1 MPMPPKARL
10 TKPAIL
16 TAAVELV
23 RENGPDAL
31 NARALAKK
39 LGCSTQ
45 PVFSNYAS
53 METLRADVIAAGME
67 RYHRYLAEEMG
78 SGQYPPYKASGMGY
92 IRFALEE
99 KELFKLLFMRDR
111 SGETIGEDL
120 EEVGPIIALIQDK
133 TGMSFERARMFHL
146 EMWLYVHGIATM
158 LATNYLPWTMEDIS
172 DFLTD
177 AFEGL
182 RLRFAALPQ
191 EGETKQA
198 R

>member
-1 MPMPPKARL
+1 MPPRARL

-16 TAAVELV
+16 AAAVELV

-53 METLRADVIAAGME
+53 MEALRTDVISAGME

-133 TGMSFERARMFHL
+133 TGMSFERARLFHL

-172 DFLTD
+172 GFLTD

-182 RLRFAALPQ
+182 RLRFAALPP
-191 EGETKQA
+191 EEETKQP

>member
-1 MPMPPKARL
+1 MPPKPKLSRQ
-10 TKPAIL
+10 TIL
-16 TAAVELV
+16 DAAVALV
-23 RENGPDAL
+23 RDRGPDAL

-53 METLRADVIAAGME
+53 MDALRTDVIAAGME
-67 RYHRYLAEEMG
+67 LYNRYLAESMA

-92 IRFALEE
+92 IRFAAEE

-111 SGETIGEDL
+111 SGETIRDDI
-120 EEVGPIIALIQDK
+120 EEIRPILTLIQDK
-133 TGMSFERARMFHL
+133 TGMSLEQARLFHL

-158 LATNYLPWTMEDIS
+158 LATNYLPWTQEDIS
-172 DFLTD
+172 AFLTD

-182 RLRFAALPQ
+182 RIRFQAK
-191 EGETKQA
+191 EET
-198 R
+198 

>member
-1 MPMPPKARL
+1 MPPRNKV
-10 TKPAIL
+10 TKRDIL
-16 TAAVELV
+16 SAAVDLTRSGE
-23 RENGPDAL
+23 PL
-31 NARALAKK
+31 NARALAQK

-45 PVFSNYAS
+45 PIFSNYNS
-53 METLRADVIAAGME
+53 MEALRFDVISAALE
-67 RYHRYLAEEMG
+67 HYHRYLAEEMD
-78 SGQYPPYKASGMGY
+78 SGKYPPYKASGMGY

-111 SGETIGEDL
+111 SGEVIGEDL

-133 TGMSFERARMFHL
+133 TGMSFERSRLFHL

-158 LATNYLPWTMEDIS
+158 LATGYLPWTMEDIS
-172 DFLTD
+172 AFLTD

-182 RLRFAALPQ
+182 RMRF
-191 EGETKQA
+191 EEK